1 MVYKIYKAHKGLR
14 DFSELKGGRVDLI
27 SVKEVRFARNC
38 VVIDISWE
46 EESILA
52 EQREYLAELLNQ
64 AINEANR
71 LSDGPE
77 EAEVSLLLV
86 DNQRIHTLNLEYR
99 GVDRP
104 TDVLSFALQEEVEE
118 EPEFEEGDEM
128 LGDIVISVERARDQA
143 QEYGHSFER
152 EIVYLAVHG
161 MLHLLG
167 FDHEEEIDK
176 QEMRRKEE
184 EVMAKLK
191 LERV

>member
-1 MVYKIYKAHKGLR
+1 MK
-14 DFSELKGGRVDLI
+14 
-27 SVKEVRFARNC
+27 
-38 VVIDISWE
+38 
-46 EESILA
+46 
-52 EQREYLAELLNQ
+52 EQREPLATMLNK
-64 AINEANR
+64 AINEAVR
-71 LSDGPE
+71 LSDGSE

-86 DNQRIHTLNLEYR
+86 DNQRIHALNLEYR

-104 TDVLSFALQEEVEE
+104 TDVLSFALQEEMKE
-118 EPEFEEGDEM
+118 EPEIEEEDEM

-161 MLHLLG
+161 TLHLLG
-167 FDHEEEIDK
+167 FDHEEENDQ
-176 QEMRRKEE
+176 QEMRSKEE

>member
-1 MVYKIYKAHKGLR
+1 MQ
-14 DFSELKGGRVDLI
+14 
-27 SVKEVRFARNC
+27 
-38 VVIDISWE
+38 
-46 EESILA
+46 
-52 EQREYLAELLNQ
+52 EQREPLATMLNK
-64 AINEANR
+64 AINEAVR
-71 LSDGPE
+71 LSDGSE

-86 DNQRIHTLNLEYR
+86 DNQRIHALNLEYR

-104 TDVLSFALQEEVEE
+104 TDVLSFALQEEMEE
-118 EPEFEEGDEM
+118 EPEIEEEDEM

-161 MLHLLG
+161 TLHLLG
-167 FDHEEEIDK
+167 FDHEEENDK
-176 QEMRRKEE
+176 QEMRSKEE